1 VAGVGA
7 LEHSVRTGENAFIS
21 VHGRDVWQFRSEDP
35 GEGQIFDDA
44 MSATAHGIVAA
55 MLAAYDFSGIGSL
68 ADIGGG
74 HGALLAALLTRY
86 PGMKGI
92 LFDQPHVV
100 AGAAEAVRLAGLAGR
115 CEIVGGDFFTAVPSN
130 VDAYLL
136 KSVVHDWPDEQAIA
150 ILRCCRAAMKPSSK
164 ILLVERVITGPPYLL
179 SSVMSDLNM
188 LVGPGGRERTEG
200 EYAQLLADAGLE
212 LSHAIPSDSGFWI
225 VEARPI

>member
-1 VAGVGA
+1 
-7 LEHSVRTGENAFIS
+7 
-21 VHGRDVWQFRSEDP
+21 
-35 GEGQIFDDA
+35 
-44 MSATAHGIVAA
+44 MSAISHGIVAV

-100 AGAAEAVRLAGLAGR
+100 AGAAEPVRLAGLADR
-115 CEIVGGDFFTAVPSN
+115 CEIVGDDFFAAVPSN

-150 ILRCCRAAMKPSSK
+150 ILRSCRAAMKPSSK
-164 ILLVERVITGPPYLL
+164 ILLVKRVITGPPYLL

-200 EYAQLLADAGLE
+200 GYAQLLTKAGLQ

-225 VEARPI
+225 VEAKPI